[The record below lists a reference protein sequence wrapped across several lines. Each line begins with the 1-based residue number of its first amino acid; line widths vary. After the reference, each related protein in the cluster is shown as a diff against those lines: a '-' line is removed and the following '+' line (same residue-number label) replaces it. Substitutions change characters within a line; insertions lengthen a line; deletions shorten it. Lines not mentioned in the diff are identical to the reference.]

1 MRRYLPICV
10 CLILS
15 ANIAVAQTTAKSP
28 VFTAADV
35 HVSPHRADISL
46 GGGVLRGERYEIRN
60 ATMVDLVLLAYGL
73 DENKLIG
80 RPLWL
85 TDSLTAK
92 VAGGPDWLNFDR
104 FDVVARA
111 PRATSPED
119 LRLMLQSL
127 LADRFKLQLHR
138 DKRSVQGYVLKA
150 GPKPLLKKSSGDSAT
165 GCQFHGVPRSSEPG
179 AAYDTS
185 MDCHNYTLAQ
195 LTAQLPG
202 IASDYIAN
210 TLTDMTGLEGTW
222 DFVLRWTPRGQ
233 PGAADSGATSLFDAF
248 DKQLGLKLEM
258 QKISIDVMVVDSV
271 NRRPTDNPAGTIQKL
286 PPLPSEFEVTD
297 VRPAAPNPQ
306 RFGFGLQPGG
316 RFEAHSMPLSSL
328 VLFAWD
334 ITPDMLAGAPKWFD
348 STRFDIVAKVPADA
362 SSAGQID
369 YAVLRPML
377 RTLLHDRFK
386 LVTHNEDRPV
396 SVYAMSIV
404 RHSANLH
411 KADLTNSPDCKST
424 PPPPGT
430 PADTPLTAGWT
441 CQNTSMALLAD
452 KLQAM
457 APSYVDH
464 MIVDST
470 ALAGTY
476 DFTLRWTTRGL
487 LQQLNSKPGG
497 DPSGALSLFD
507 ALDRQLGI
515 KLELQKQTMPVL
527 VIDSVE
533 QTPTDN

>member
-1 MRRYLPICV
+1 MRRSLPIYVCV
-10 CLILS
+10 ILTVD
-15 ANIAVAQTTAKSP
+15 IAFGQTNLKSP

-35 HVSPHRADISL
+35 HVSPRRADNAL
-46 GGGVLRGERYEIRN
+46 GGGILRGERYEIRN
-60 ATMVDLVLLAYGL
+60 ATMLDLVLLAYGL

-111 PRATSPED
+111 PRGTSPED
-119 LRLMLQSL
+119 LRVMLQSL
-127 LADRFKLQLHR
+127 LADRFKLAVHR
-138 DKRSVQGYVLKA
+138 DKRSVEGYVLKA
-150 GPKPLLKKSSGDSAT
+150 GPKPLLKKSSGDSAK
-165 GCQFHGVPRSSEPG
+165 GCRYQGVPQSSEPG

-185 MDCHNYTLAQ
+185 IICQNYTMAEFA
-195 LTAQLPG
+195 AQLPG
-202 IASDYIAN
+202 MASDYLAN
-210 TLTDMTGLEGTW
+210 SLTDMTGLEGTW

-233 PGAADSGATSLFDAF
+233 PGAADSSTISLFDAL
-248 DKQLGLKLEM
+248 DKQLGLKVET
-258 QKISIDVMVVDSV
+258 QKISMDVVVADRV
-271 NRRPTDNPAGTIQKL
+271 NRMPSDNPPGTTLRL
-286 PPLPSEFEVTD
+286 PPVPSEFEVTD
-297 VRPAAPNPQ
+297 VRPAAPDPK
-306 RFGFGLQPGG
+306 RWGFGLQPGG
-316 RFEAHSMPLSSL
+316 RFEAHSTTLGNL

-334 ITPDMLAGAPKWFD
+334 ITPDMLAGTPKWFD
-348 STRFDIVAKVPADA
+348 TARFDIVAKVPADA
-362 SSAGQID
+362 LSAGSID
-369 YAVLRPML
+369 YSVLRPML
-377 RTLLHDRFK
+377 RTLLADRFK

-396 SVYAMSIV
+396 SVYAMTV
-404 RHSANLH
+404 ARHSANLH
-411 KADLTNSPDCKST
+411 KADLANNPDCKST

-430 PADTPLTAGWT
+430 PVDSPLAAGWT
-441 CQNTSMALLAD
+441 CQNTSMTLLAD

-457 APSYVDH
+457 APAYVNH

-470 ALAGTY
+470 GLAGTW
-476 DFTLRWTTRGL
+476 DFTLRWTPMGL
-487 LQQLNSKPGG
+487 LQQLNSKAGA

-527 VIDSVE
+527 VVDSVE